1 MGVLKDCLRPQGQKI
16 VALTL
21 KISGLILEYVGL
33 DPSLIIMTFEWLDWW
48 IAVVARISVVPPV

>member
-1 MGVLKDCLRPQGQKI
+1 
-16 VALTL
+16 L